1 MYFPCQESAAE
12 TMYAWFGS
20 QLRVRPS
27 ACLPVIASVIALA
40 LPSRAPAY
48 SVLTHEAIIDS
59 AWPGTLRPL
68 LLQRFP
74 NATEDQFREA
84 HAYAY
89 GGAIIQDM
97 GYYPFGSKFF
107 SDLVHYTRSG
117 DFVIALLK
125 DARESSDMDDYAFA
139 LGALAH
145 YAADNLGHPVAVN
158 RTVPLVYPK
167 LGAKFGPEVTYED
180 NPAAHLKTE
189 FGFDVIE
196 VARGQYAND
205 AYHEFIGFKVAK
217 PLLERAFEQ
226 TYCVPLKNLFA
237 NLDLALSTYRWS
249 VSQAIPEM
257 TKAAWAA
264 KKKDIQSLQA
274 GMTRRRYVYHI
285 SIAAY
290 QKDWDS
296 QYRKPG
302 LGARFLAFLFR
313 LLPKVGPFKAFAFK
327 VPPPAA
333 EKMFLASLDDTALR
347 YKALLADA
355 SNNSLQLPNENFDTG
370 RPTRLGDYHLAD
382 DTYAKLLER
391 FDGHLNDVS
400 DSMRA
405 NILMFYGSSGSPDSA
420 KANAV
425 LAALRAQPAD

>member
-1 MYFPCQESAAE
+1 
-12 TMYAWFGS
+12 
-20 QLRVRPS
+20 LVRCIAFFAVFVLFMPS
-27 ACLPVIASVIALA
+27 P
-40 LPSRAPAY
+40 APAY

-59 AWPGTLRPL
+59 CWPQVLRPL
-68 LLQRFP
+68 LLKRFP
-74 NATEDQFREA
+74 NATDDQLREA

-117 DFVIALLK
+117 DFVVALWN
-125 DARESSDMDDYAFA
+125 DAQESSNIDDYAFA

-145 YAADNLGHPVAVN
+145 YAADNLGHPIAVN

-167 LGAKFGPEVTYED
+167 LEAKFGPEVTYED

-205 AYHEFIGFKVAK
+205 AYHEFIGFKVDK

-226 TYCVPLKNLFA
+226 TYCVPLNSLFH
-237 NLDLALSTYRWS
+237 NLDLALGTYRYS
-249 VSQAIPEM
+249 VGQAIPEM

-264 KKKDIQSLQA
+264 KKKDIQKLQA
-274 GMTRRRYVYHI
+274 GMTRRRYVYHV
-285 SIAAY
+285 SMAAY
-290 QKDWDS
+290 QRDWDEK
-296 QYRKPG
+296 YERPG

-313 LLPKVGPFKAFAFK
+313 LIPKIGPLKVFAFK

-333 EKMFLASLDDTALR
+333 EKLFLASLDDSIQR
-347 YKALLADA
+347 YKDLLEAA
-355 SNNSLQLPNENFDTG
+355 AENRLELPNENFDIG

-382 DTYAKLLER
+382 EAYAKLLER
-391 FDGHLNDVS
+391 FDGHLGDVS
-400 DSMRA
+400 ESMRA
-405 NILMFYGSSGSPDSA
+405 NILMFYGSSGTPDTE
-420 KANAV
+420 KARTI
-425 LAALRAQPAD
+425 LATLRANSATNN

>member
-1 MYFPCQESAAE
+1 MV
-12 TMYAWFGS
+12 
-20 QLRVRPS
+20 VRS
-27 ACLPVIASVIALA
+27 LAIFALVVLSLP
-40 LPSRAPAY
+40 PPAPAY

-59 AWPGTLRPL
+59 TWPNTLRPL
-68 LLQRFP
+68 LLKRFP
-74 NATEDQFREA
+74 NATEDQLREA

-117 DFVIALLK
+117 DFVLALLQ
-125 DARESSDMDDYAFA
+125 DARESQNLDDYAFA

-145 YAADNLGHPVAVN
+145 YVADNFGHPVAVN

-167 LGAKFGPEVTYED
+167 LRAKFGSEITYED

-196 VARGQYAND
+196 VARGQYANE
-205 AYHEFIGFKVAK
+205 AYHDFIGFKVAK

-226 TYCVPLKNLFA
+226 TYCVPLKSLFS
-237 NLDLALSTYRWS
+237 NLDLALGTYRWS

-264 KKKDIQSLQA
+264 KRKDIQSLQA

-285 SIAAY
+285 SVAAY
-290 QKDWDS
+290 QKDWDDKY
-296 QYRKPG
+296 QKPG
-302 LGARFLAFLFR
+302 PGARLLAFLFR
-313 LLPKVGPFKAFAFK
+313 LVPKIGPLKVFAFK
-327 VPPPAA
+327 VPPAAA
-333 EKMFLASLDDTALR
+333 EKVFLTSLDDTVRR
-347 YKALLADA
+347 YQEFLENVG
-355 SNNSLQLPNENFDTG
+355 NNSLQLPNENFDTG
-370 RPTRLGDYHLAD
+370 RPTRLGEYHLAD
-382 DTYAKLLER
+382 DAYTKLLER

-405 NILMFYGSSGSPDSA
+405 NILTFYGGSGNPESA
-420 KANAV
+420 KATAV
-425 LAALRAQPAD
+425 LADLRGQPAD

>member
-1 MYFPCQESAAE
+1 VRRLAFFPLFVLLAP
-12 TMYAWFGS
+12 
-20 QLRVRPS
+20 VPS
-27 ACLPVIASVIALA
+27 
-40 LPSRAPAY
+40 PAY

-59 AWPGTLRPL
+59 SWPQVLRPL
-68 LLQRFP
+68 LLKRFP
-74 NATEDQFREA
+74 NATDDQLREA

-117 DFVIALLK
+117 DFVLALLK
-125 DARESSDMDDYAFA
+125 DAQESSDIDDYAFA

-167 LGAKFGPEVTYED
+167 LEAKFGPAITYED
-180 NPAAHLKTE
+180 NPAAHLRTE

-196 VARGQYAND
+196 VARGQYASD
-205 AYHEFIGFKVAK
+205 AYHDFIGFKVAK
-217 PLLERAFEQ
+217 PLLERAFEE
-226 TYCVPLKNLFA
+226 TYCVPLKSLFS
-237 NLDLALSTYRWS
+237 NLDLALGTYRFS

-264 KKKDIQSLQA
+264 KKKDIQQLQA
-274 GMTRRRYVYHI
+274 GMTRRRYVYRI
-285 SIAAY
+285 SMAAY
-290 QKDWDS
+290 QKNWDGKY
-296 QYRKPG
+296 QRPG
-302 LGARFLAFLFR
+302 PGARFLAFLFR
-313 LLPKVGPFKAFAFK
+313 LIPKVGPFKAFAFK

-333 EKMFLASLDDTALR
+333 EKMFLASLDDTMKR
-347 YKALLADA
+347 YRELLANA
-355 SNNSLQLPNENFDTG
+355 SENRLELPNENFDTG

-382 DTYAKLLER
+382 ETYAKLLER
-391 FDGHLNDVS
+391 FDGHPGDVS

-405 NILMFYGSSGSPDSA
+405 NILMFYGASGNAGSD
-420 KANAV
+420 KARAA
-425 LAALRAQPAD
+425 LAALRVNSAVNN